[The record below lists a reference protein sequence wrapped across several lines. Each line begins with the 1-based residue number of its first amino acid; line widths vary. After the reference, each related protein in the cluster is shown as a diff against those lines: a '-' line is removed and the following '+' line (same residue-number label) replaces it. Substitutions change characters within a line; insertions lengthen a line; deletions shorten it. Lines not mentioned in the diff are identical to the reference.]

1 MKQSVVIPTAGSAEY
16 LTQTLGSLLPMLLD
30 DRLVDVV
37 VVENGPQSGTEAT
50 VGYFRQAI
58 DRDLARRVRYV
69 HEPIPGLLAGRH
81 RGVFE
86 TDGEIISFFDDDVI
100 VSRSLHSALR
110 AAFSDE
116 SVELVGGPARPMF
129 LDVPPDWFM
138 SLAEKNDESEFM
150 MTFMSLIDLREE
162 AIRDVN
168 PNFVW
173 GQNFH
178 IRRETFF
185 DLRGFHPDIVPHELA
200 QFQGDGETGLTMKLA
215 ASGRRADYV
224 GAVAIR
230 HIIPRSRL
238 NLEFVRKRAWFAG
251 VCSAYTK
258 LRKSESSPNLSVPR
272 RIARSRSDRE
282 NRVRYSF
289 RRQDAADFVSV
300 AVRHERDGGKKF
312 LLEEYASSA
321 AVREWVHR
329 ADYLD
334 YAFPDVTD

>member
-1 MKQSVVIPTAGSAEY
+1 
-16 LTQTLGSLLPMLLD
+16 L
-30 DRLVDVV
+30 
-37 VVENGPQSGTEAT
+37 
-50 VGYFRQAI
+50 
-58 DRDLARRVRYV
+58 
-69 HEPIPGLLAGRH
+69 
-81 RGVFE
+81 
-86 TDGEIISFFDDDVI
+86 
-100 VSRSLHSALR
+100 
-110 AAFSDE
+110 
-116 SVELVGGPARPMF
+116 F
-129 LDVPPDWFM
+129 LDIPPDWFM

-238 NLEFVRKRAWFAG
+238 TLEFVRKRAWYAG

-258 LRKSESSPNLSVPR
+258 LRRNATESPHSKKMESQKLKLRLRAR
-272 RIARSRSDRE
+272 RRPVESIARILRHARSE
-282 NRVRYSF
+282 GSEFLNHAF
-289 RRQDAADFVSV
+289 AADSSV
-300 AVRHERDGGKKF
+300 RDWIQKP
-312 LLEEYASSA
+312 
-321 AVREWVHR
+321 
-329 ADYLD
+329 DYLD
-334 YAFPDVTD
+334 YHYPIAITTP